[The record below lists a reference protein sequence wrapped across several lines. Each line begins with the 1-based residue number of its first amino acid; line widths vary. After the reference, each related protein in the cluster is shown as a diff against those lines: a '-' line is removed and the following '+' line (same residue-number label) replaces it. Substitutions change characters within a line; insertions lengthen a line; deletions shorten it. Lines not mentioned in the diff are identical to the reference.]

1 MRVPRYWRMKQHLY
15 TLQTTAPAEAKVA
28 SEVEKSATQESHL
41 NSLSKPVQKEASAAR
56 LPVVA

>member
-1 MRVPRYWRMKQHLY
+1 MKQHLY